1 MKSNVETLEFK
12 NVKITLWDVGGQH
25 KLRPLWKH
33 YYLNTQAVIF
43 VLDASN
49 RERLGE
55 AQSELVK
62 LLSEKE
68 LKDASLL
75 ILANKQ
81 DETEA
86 ASIEEI
92 TDRFQL
98 YKMCCGRSWH
108 IQATSSVTGHGLQ
121 EGLEWLSR
129 QLVAAGLQDLMD

>member
-1 MKSNVETLEFK
+1 MKRSGHPLSVF
-12 NVKITLWDVGGQH
+12 DVFGFTGVSQSRGA
-25 KLRPLWKH
+25 LRAAGSPPP
-33 YYLNTQAVIF
+33 
-43 VLDASN
+43 
-49 RERLGE
+49 RG
-55 AQSELVK
+55 ELVK

-81 DETEA
+81 DEAEC

-92 TDRFQL
+92 TDQFQL

-108 IQATSSVTGHGLQ
+108 IQPTSSITGLGLQ

-129 QLVAAGLQDLMD
+129 QLVAAGLQDLVD